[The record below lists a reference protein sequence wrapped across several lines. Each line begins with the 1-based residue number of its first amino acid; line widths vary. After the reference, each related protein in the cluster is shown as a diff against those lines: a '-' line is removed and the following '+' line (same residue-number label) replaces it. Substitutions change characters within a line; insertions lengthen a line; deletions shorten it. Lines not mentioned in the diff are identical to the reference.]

1 MNEVARG
8 IADPAID
15 DRSAPSDEEL
25 TEVVI
30 SRETMWAW
38 AAQEAA

>member
-1 MNEVARG
+1 MNEVAG
-8 IADPAID
+8 GFADPAVNV
-15 DRSAPSDEEL
+15 RTAPSDEES

-38 AAQEAA
+38 AAEEAA

>member
-1 MNEVARG
+1 MNEVAG
-8 IADPAID
+8 GLADPAVNL
-15 DRSAPSDEEL
+15 RTAPSDEEL

-38 AAQEAA
+38 AAEEAA